1 MRGVTGIGVRLE
13 GCSVVLGR
21 RRVLDDVS
29 LDLAPGDKL
38 LLVGPNGAGKTQ
50 LIKLLGGLR
59 WPTASVGKGRRNFR
73 DARGRGLDP
82 VEVRARVAYV
92 GAESQDKYSRYGW
105 NHSLASV
112 VATGL
117 FGTDIPLDPLTPP
130 LRRRVASLLARFGL
144 GDVASAGFLE
154 VSYGQR
160 RLALVARALAS
171 RPRLLL
177 LDEVF
182 NGLDAGHRQRLSG
195 ILRDV
200 ARTRQTVV
208 ASAHRPED
216 VPPGMKRAMRIDH
229 GRVQR
234 LPVSRAVAWL
244 AAGRPDTT
252 PGRQGTVP
260 TAGNEPL
267 VSLQQVTVY
276 RGERP
281 ALRSLDWSLRDG
293 EHWAVTG
300 RNGSGK
306 STFLGVLYGSHAV
319 ALGGRVRRRGQPAGT
334 PLDDIRRRLAI
345 VSPELQADF
354 DALSTLE
361 EIVVSGLRDSIGL
374 DRPPTRQERR
384 RAREALDWL
393 GLLPLARRRPR
404 ELSYGE
410 LRLALFA
417 RALVKR
423 PRVLLLDE
431 PFTGLD
437 RHRRE
442 QLRRAL
448 SRVAA
453 TGTQLVMAVHHGD
466 DLPPEINRWLR
477 LARGS
482 LAVAATNRPQSPA
495 SRIGRSSRQRRG
507 APVK

>member
-1 MRGVTGIGVRLE
+1 M
-13 GCSVVLGR
+13 LGG
-21 RRVLDDVS
+21 RRVLDDIT
-29 LDLAPGDKL
+29 LDVAPGDKM

-59 WPTASVGKGRRNFR
+59 WPTAGAGKGQRHFR
-73 DARGRGLDP
+73 DARGRLLDT
-82 VEVRARVAYV
+82 VDARVQVAYV

-105 NHSLASV
+105 NHPLAAV
-112 VATGL
+112 VATGF

-130 LRRRVASLLARFGL
+130 VCRRVASLLKRFGL
-144 GDVASAGFLE
+144 GEVAGAGFLE

-182 NGLDAGHRQRLSG
+182 NGLDAGHRQRLYRV
-195 ILRDV
+195 LRDV
-200 ARTRQTVV
+200 GRTRQTVV
-208 ASAHRPED
+208 ASAHRSED
-216 VPPGMKRAMRIDH
+216 VPPGMERALLIDRA
-229 GRVQR
+229 RVR
-234 LPVSRAVAWL
+234 SLTVSGAMAWL
-244 AAGRPDTT
+244 ADGRPAAT
-252 PGRQGTVP
+252 PGRRGT
-260 TAGNEPL
+260 ASAARDQPL
-267 VSLQQVTVY
+267 ISLQQVTVY
-276 RGERP
+276 RGERA

-293 EHWAVTG
+293 EHWAVSG

-306 STFLGVLYGSHAV
+306 STFLGVLYGAHPV
-319 ALGGRVRRRGQPAGT
+319 ALGGRILRRGQPAGT
-334 PLDDIRRRLAI
+334 PLEDIRRRLAI

-354 DALSTLE
+354 DAMSTLE

-374 DRPPTRQERR
+374 DRPPTPTERR

-404 ELSYGE
+404 EVSYGE

-437 RHRRE
+437 RRRRQ

-448 SRVAA
+448 SRIAA

-466 DLPPEINRWLR
+466 DLPPEINRWLH

-482 LAVAATNRPQSPA
+482 SAGRSRSATSGCLRSPA
-495 SRIGRSSRQRRG
+495 GRPGCRRDNTW
-507 APVK
+507 ARS